1 LIRVPEAEPLVGD
14 WRRRF
19 DPSAVLGIPAHITV
33 VYPFVPV
40 EEVDAGIR
48 AELRGLFAEVAPCR
62 FELRAPARFPS
73 VLYLKPEPDGA
84 LRAIIE
90 GVVERFPEHP
100 PYGGAF
106 EELAPISPSRRAAT
120 RICWHGSS
128 PSSPAGSRWRS
139 KSPRPC

>member
-1 LIRVPEAEPLVGD
+1 MIRVPEAEPLVGE

-33 VYPFVPV
+33 VYPFVPG

-48 AELRGLFAEVAPCR
+48 AELRGLFAEVSPCR

-73 VLYLKPEPDGA
+73 VLYLDPEPDGA

-106 EELAPISPSRRAAT
+106 EELAPISRSRRAAT

-128 PSSPAGSRWRS
+128 PSSPAGSQWRS